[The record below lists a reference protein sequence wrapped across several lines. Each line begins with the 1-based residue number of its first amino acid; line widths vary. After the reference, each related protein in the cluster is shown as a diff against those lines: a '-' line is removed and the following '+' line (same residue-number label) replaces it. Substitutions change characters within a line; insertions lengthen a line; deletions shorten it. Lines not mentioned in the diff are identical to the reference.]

1 MSWGLI
7 LLLAAIV
14 FCNRYVFL
22 EPRVPVKLPAL
33 LEQALQYAAPCL
45 LTAICGPIILL
56 DQGAV
61 RPFPDN
67 PYLWGALASV
77 VLACL
82 VRNMVLSVLA
92 SLAAFYALCA
102 WL

>member
-22 EPRVPVKLPAL
+22 GPRVPVKLPAL
-33 LEQALQYAAPCL
+33 LE
-45 LTAICGPIILL
+45 
-56 DQGAV
+56 QGAV

-77 VLACL
+77 VLA
-82 VRNMVLSVLA
+82 
-92 SLAAFYALCA
+92 SLAACCA
-102 WL
+102 RCASL